1 MYIFSIKQK
10 KPGLLRQWCQVVA
23 VFEEAQWIWGENNK
37 EVCKVGATSQE
48 MDSSFIHNG
57 FQVSNI
63 YSAPGTVLST
73 LHGTEDVDGGMPML

>member
-1 MYIFSIKQK
+1 MHIFSIKQK

-23 VFEEAQWIWGENNK
+23 VFEEAQRIWRENK
-37 EVCKVGATSQE
+37 ELCKVGATSQE

-57 FQVSNI
+57 FQVLNI

-73 LHGTEDVDGGMPML
+73 LHGTGDVDGGMPML

>member
-1 MYIFSIKQK
+1 
-10 KPGLLRQWCQVVA
+10 
-23 VFEEAQWIWGENNK
+23 
-37 EVCKVGATSQE
+37 